1 MSYKTMG
8 VNGCGFTCSCGSFHQ
23 RFSYQGS
30 YLTHLL
36 YFLLKLDVYSQSVQ
50 LSKRFHSD
58 DAPLQIAN
66 N

>member
-1 MSYKTMG
+1 MG
-8 VNGCGFTCSCGSFHQ
+8 VNGHGFTCSEERFHQ
-23 RFSYQGS
+23 CFSYQGS

-36 YFLLKLDVYSQSVQ
+36 YFLLKLDLDSQSVQ